1 MGFGSRSIVRVL
13 IFLLVLKV
21 DDRLLELYFCPMQK
35 VVLDGHNLSIDTI
48 FDYSLNHDVQ
58 FSIDAK
64 AKTQV
69 LESRKYVLDVVESE
83 VPTYGVNT
91 GFGALSNK
99 HVEKSDLAQL
109 QVNLIRSHCVGVGKP
124 FSAPIVRSLMLIL
137 ANSLLKGYSGIQIEA
152 IELILQFLNHNIVPM
167 IPEKGSVGASGDLAP
182 LSHIAICLIGEGEVF
197 YNGER
202 QPTSEIL
209 EKTKLKPIQLGP
221 KDGLA
226 LINVTHLIAAL
237 ACHAVMETRNLVKTA
252 DLACAISLDGARGS
266 IKAFDEDL
274 HSVKAHD
281 GQVASAKNVR
291 ALLQGSEI
299 LKSHEGC
306 ARVQDPYSFR
316 CAPQVHG
323 AVRQTLKHAEEVL
336 NRELQSVTD
345 NPIVFAKKKKII
357 SGGHFHGEALAM
369 ILDYLAIGVSELCSI
384 SERRVVKLLNPEFSQ
399 LPAFLTKSSG
409 LESGLMIAQYTSA
422 ALVSENKILSHP
434 SSVDSVPTSN
444 DKEDHVSM
452 GPMAG
457 RKLLE
462 IIFNA
467 KQCLAIEFLCNTQAI
482 NLLRPLKSSPALEKV
497 IAKIQS
503 KVPPITNDRYFA
515 KDIEEI
521 ANLIEAGKLLD
532 SCSTELQ

>member
-1 MGFGSRSIVRVL
+1 MKNVA
-13 IFLLVLKV
+13 
-21 DDRLLELYFCPMQK
+21 
-35 VVLDGHNLSIDTI
+35 LDGHNLNAQNIHE
-48 FDYSLNHDVQ
+48 YSVKADFE
-58 FSIDAK
+58 FSIDPK
-64 AKTQV
+64 AKESV
-69 LESRKYVLDVVESE
+69 LESRKYVLDIVQSE
-83 VPTYGVNT
+83 TPTYGVNT

-99 HVEKSDLAQL
+99 HVGKNDLAQL

-124 FSAPIVRSLMLIL
+124 FSKEIVRSLMLIL

-152 IELILQFLNHNIVPM
+152 IELILEFLNHDINPVV
-167 IPEKGSVGASGDLAP
+167 PEKGSVGASGDLAP

-197 YNGER
+197 YKDER
-202 QPTSEIL
+202 QPTANVL
-209 EKTKLKPIQLGP
+209 KKLNLSPIQLGP

-226 LINVTHLIAAL
+226 LINGTHLMAAL
-237 ACHAVMETRNLVKTA
+237 AVKAVNEIQNLVKTG
-252 DLACAISLDGARGS
+252 DLACALSLDGCRGS

-274 HSVKAHD
+274 HAVKAHE
-281 GQVASAKNVR
+281 GQVASAANIRK
-291 ALLQGSEI
+291 LIQGSKI
-299 LKSHEGC
+299 LDSHENC

-323 AVRQTLKHAEEVL
+323 AIRQTLKHAMEVL

-369 ILDYLAIGVSELCSI
+369 ILDYLAIGVSEICSI

-399 LPAFLTKSSG
+399 LPAFLAKSSG
-409 LESGLMIAQYTSA
+409 LQSGLMIAQYTSA

-482 NLLRPLKSSPALEKV
+482 NLLRPLKSSPALEKT
-497 IAKIQS
+497 ISLIQQ
-503 KVPPITNDRYFA
+503 KVPAITDDRYFA

-521 ANLIEAGKLLD
+521 ANMIDRKDLLK
-532 SCSTELQ
+532 SCMIELQ

>member
-1 MGFGSRSIVRVL
+1 MKNVA
-13 IFLLVLKV
+13 
-21 DDRLLELYFCPMQK
+21 
-35 VVLDGHNLSIDTI
+35 LDGHNLNAQNIHE
-48 FDYSLNHDVQ
+48 YSVNADFE
-58 FSIDAK
+58 FSIDPK
-64 AKTQV
+64 AKESV
-69 LESRKYVLDVVESE
+69 LESRKYVLDIVQSE

-99 HVEKSDLAQL
+99 HVGKNDLAQL

-124 FSAPIVRSLMLIL
+124 FSREITRSLMLIL
-137 ANSLLKGYSGIQIEA
+137 GNSLLKGYSGIQIEA
-152 IELILQFLNHNIVPM
+152 IELIIEFLNHDINPVV
-167 IPEKGSVGASGDLAP
+167 PEKGSVGASGDLAP
-182 LSHIAICLIGEGEVF
+182 LSHIAIALIGEGEVF
-197 YNGER
+197 YKGLR
-202 QPTSEIL
+202 QPTSEVL
-209 EKTKLKPIQLGP
+209 KKTNLKPIQLGP

-226 LINVTHLIAAL
+226 LINGTHLMAAL
-237 ACHAVMETRNLVKTA
+237 ATHAVIEIENLVKTA
-252 DLACAISLDGARGS
+252 DLACALSLDGFRGS

-274 HSVKAHD
+274 HAIKAHE
-281 GQVASAKNVR
+281 GQVASAANIRK
-291 ALLQGSEI
+291 LIQGSKI
-299 LKSHEGC
+299 LDSHENC

-316 CAPQVHG
+316 CSPQVHG
-323 AVRQTLKHAEEVL
+323 AIRQTLKHAKEVL

-369 ILDYLAIGVSELCSI
+369 ILDYLAIGVSEICSI

-399 LPAFLTKSSG
+399 LPAFLAKSSG
-409 LESGLMIAQYTSA
+409 LQSGLMIAQYTSA

-482 NLLRPLKSSPALEKV
+482 NLLRPLKSSPALEKT
-497 IAKIQS
+497 ISFIQQ
-503 KVPPITNDRYFA
+503 KVPAITDDRYFA

-521 ANLIEAGKLLD
+521 ANMIDRKDLLE
-532 SCSTELQ
+532 SCTIELQ